1 MALPEESC
9 RLERAD
15 EAVDALGSGGFVVS
29 LAVLAN
35 DEPMVVRPLHG
46 LRVMHLPDC

>member
-9 RLERAD
+9 RLERVD
-15 EAVDALGSGGFVVS
+15 GTVDALGSDGFAVS

-35 DEPMVVRPLHG
+35 DDPSAVRPLHD

>member
-1 MALPEESC
+1 VALPEEL
-9 RLERAD
+9 RRFERVD
-15 EAVDALGSGGFVVS
+15 RTVDAVGSGGFTVS

-35 DEPMVVRPLHG
+35 DEPTAVRPLHD